1 MLLAPRRALLLAAVA
16 AVALHA
22 LTLPLA
28 RRAIQPPSRLKKM
41 APTFYTR
48 QLAPQTPAAPPA
60 APAEAAA
67 TAPTTQRHTRHI
79 AAPQPVA
86 SSAAPEQ
93 RTKTKSPPKKQAE
106 KSPQKT
112 SQKTPEKTPEKRPET
127 KNAQRRQKNTAKTP
141 KEQKTA
147 TRHAALKPAQTLS
160 LPSAHPTASAAQKTA
175 PKTAQASEPAA
186 AFLKQWPGDTRL
198 TYQLGGWYRGELHGS
213 AQVLWQRQGAHYQA
227 NIVIDVG
234 MLLHMHM
241 SSQGDIAK
249 SGLLPHVYEE
259 QVRQKRRSVRIQGNT
274 IHLGTGERVPNPGAV
289 QDTASQLV
297 ELAQRFASGR
307 ERLAAGR
314 HIELWLARTASV
326 QHWRYEILGEETL
339 HLPRLGAVR
348 AWHLR
353 PVPPPG
359 KQLHGIRA
367 ELWFA
372 PALQYLPVRILI
384 TQTSDG
390 EERRL
395 DLIVKT
401 IDQREGQQDAEK

>member
-48 QLAPQTPAAPPA
+48 QLAPQTPAAQPA

-259 QVRQKRRSVRIQGNT
+259 QVRQKRRSVRILAGDLMQDGS
-274 IHLGTGERVPNPGAV
+274 RAV
-289 QDTASQLV
+289 
-297 ELAQRFASGR
+297 RM
-307 ERLAAGR
+307 
-314 HIELWLARTASV
+314 
-326 QHWRYEILGEETL
+326 
-339 HLPRLGAVR
+339 R